1 MSPIDEGWVPE
12 ACILPTAQRPLRVAE
27 FDELFATALC
37 SQRRLSPTELCW
49 ELAAGTEAL
58 VRDLVARESACCSFF
73 SFDVSVT
80 HDAVAVEVR
89 VPVGQEEI
97 LDGLA
102 DRGRGRGV
110 ER

>member
-12 ACILPTAQRPLRVAE
+12 SCTLPTAQRPLRVAE
-27 FDELFATALC
+27 FDELFATALR
-37 SQRRLSPTELCW
+37 SQRRLSPTELRW
-49 ELAAGTEAL
+49 ELAAGTEAV

-73 SFDVSVT
+73 TFDVSASPA
-80 HDAVAVEVR
+80 AVAVEVR

-102 DRGRGRGV
+102 DRGRAPGA
-110 ER
+110 EW